1 MQTVNG
7 AKYCIGFFSKHVTM
21 HDEQKADV
29 KLDQETYALLT
40 SLTKQLNL
48 TYTLQLKKVQNV
60 VFFVFSIYIMK
71 TYVSKKIN
79 ASPPYI

>member
-1 MQTVNG
+1 
-7 AKYCIGFFSKHVTM
+7 M

-29 KLDQETYALLT
+29 KLDQETNALLT

-60 VFFVFSIYIMK
+60 GFFCFFNIY
-71 TYVSKKIN
+71 YEN
-79 ASPPYI
+79 LRF

>member
-1 MQTVNG
+1 
-7 AKYCIGFFSKHVTM
+7 M

>member
-1 MQTVNG
+1 MAIIHYPNVHSPERCKTVNG
-7 AKYCIGFFSKHVTM
+7 AKYFIGFFSKHVTM

-48 TYTLQLKKVQNV
+48 TYTLQLR
-60 VFFVFSIYIMK
+60 
-71 TYVSKKIN
+71 
-79 ASPPYI
+79 